1 MNKLIESN
9 INLPIISLIS
19 KVAIEMDVKVY
30 LVGGFV
36 RDILLF
42 RKSKDI
48 DVLVVGDGI
57 EFAKIISKK
66 TNENIQVFKNFGTAM
81 IKLKEYEIEFVGARK
96 ESYNSNSRN
105 PLVEE
110 GTLEED
116 LSRRDFTINTLA
128 ISLNEENYG
137 DIIDLFNGIDDL
149 KRKVT
154 IVIAE
159 TL

>member
-19 KVAIEMDVKVY
+19 KVAIEIDVKVY

-42 RKSKDI
+42 RTSKDI

-116 LSRRDFTINTLA
+116 LSRRDFTINTCLLYT
-128 ISLNEENYG
+128 SPSPR
-137 DIIDLFNGIDDL
+137 D
-149 KRKVT
+149 KRQSRMPGS
-154 IVIAE
+154 A
-159 TL
+159 

>member
-137 DIIDLFNGIDDL
+137 DIIDLFNGTDDL
-149 KRKVT
+149 KGS
-154 IVIAE
+154 
-159 TL
+159 

>member
-9 INLPIISLIS
+9 INLPIINLIS

-66 TNENIQVFKNFGTAM
+66 TENF
-81 IKLKEYEIEFVGARK
+81 Y
-96 ESYNSNSRN
+96 
-105 PLVEE
+105 
-110 GTLEED
+110 
-116 LSRRDFTINTLA
+116 
-128 ISLNEENYG
+128 
-137 DIIDLFNGIDDL
+137 
-149 KRKVT
+149 
-154 IVIAE
+154 
-159 TL
+159 